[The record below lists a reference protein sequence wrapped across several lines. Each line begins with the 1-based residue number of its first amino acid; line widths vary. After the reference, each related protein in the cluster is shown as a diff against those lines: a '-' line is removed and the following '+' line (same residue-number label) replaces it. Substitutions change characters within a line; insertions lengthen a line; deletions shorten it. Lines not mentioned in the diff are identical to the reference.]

1 MVQNNRLRPIKP
13 SIISKS
19 LLIYFD
25 RITSKKIQIIFGRI
39 IARNRNNPAIIMELL
54 IGLKMWKE
62 KTNKKISKTLKM
74 TLVLNNF
81 KRNFINEP

>member
-1 MVQNNRLRPIKP
+1 
-13 SIISKS
+13 
-19 LLIYFD
+19 
-25 RITSKKIQIIFGRI
+25 
-39 IARNRNNPAIIMELL
+39 MELL